1 MRPSGRRPAT
11 STASK
16 RSPAWLRARASCARR
31 NGWTA
36 SGLSPRISGSR
47 RRPTRPHDAP
57 RVVPERLLPARR
69 ASRPARAGVPAARA
83 VPGPVPP
90 RGVRGPG
97 PAGRRRPRARG
108 RPADPALRRAVR
120 RAGPG
125 HSRRAAAPVPRA
137 ATGDRQDGDLRDAR
151 RPRGAAGGHAHR
163 AAARR
168 PAGGPGRAGRVSAG
182 AGRGGPC
189 VSRLPRHPGN
199 ARMTAEL
206 AREMAELTIEHL
218 VLVAVSIAVAIAVA
232 LPAGILLTRRA
243 PLQRWVLG
251 FANVMQTVPS
261 LALFGFLIPIPL
273 LGGIGKH
280 TAIVALVL
288 YALLPVLR
296 NTLTGILGVD
306 RAVRESAIAMGMTGR
321 QLLWE
326 VELPLAAR
334 TILAGV
340 RVATVTTI
348 GTATIAAA
356 IGGGGL
362 GVFIFRGLASVDT
375 TLILAGAV
383 PAALIA
389 LLADGGLGWA
399 EKKLSPV

>member
-1 MRPSGRRPAT
+1 
-11 STASK
+11 
-16 RSPAWLRARASCARR
+16 
-31 NGWTA
+31 
-36 SGLSPRISGSR
+36 
-47 RRPTRPHDAP
+47 
-57 RVVPERLLPARR
+57 
-69 ASRPARAGVPAARA
+69 
-83 VPGPVPP
+83 
-90 RGVRGPG
+90 
-97 PAGRRRPRARG
+97 
-108 RPADPALRRAVR
+108 
-120 RAGPG
+120 
-125 HSRRAAAPVPRA
+125 
-137 ATGDRQDGDLRDAR
+137 
-151 RPRGAAGGHAHR
+151 
-163 AAARR
+163 
-168 PAGGPGRAGRVSAG
+168 
-182 AGRGGPC
+182 
-189 VSRLPRHPGN
+189 
-199 ARMTAEL
+199 MTADLWNEIV
-206 AREMAELTIEHL
+206 ELTVEHL
-218 VLVAVSIAVAIAVA
+218 VLVLVSMAVAIAVA
-232 LPAGILLTRRA
+232 
-243 PLQRWVLG
+243 
-251 FANVMQTVPS
+251 PS

-340 RVATVTTI
+340 RVATVMTI

-399 EKKLSPV
+399 EKKLSPG